1 MPLVNDRPLAAS
13 MSKVKLSFRLTLLVV
28 NAVLARELSNTMVWL
43 PVASAA
49 AIATASLKLT
59 PLVTL
64 MVAVS
69 VVLVT

>member
-1 MPLVNDRPLAAS
+1 
-13 MSKVKLSFRLTLLVV
+13 MSKVKLSFRLTLLMVK
-28 NAVLARELSNTMVWL
+28 AVLARELSNTMVWL
-43 PVASAA
+43 PVTSAK

-59 PLVTL
+59 PLLTL